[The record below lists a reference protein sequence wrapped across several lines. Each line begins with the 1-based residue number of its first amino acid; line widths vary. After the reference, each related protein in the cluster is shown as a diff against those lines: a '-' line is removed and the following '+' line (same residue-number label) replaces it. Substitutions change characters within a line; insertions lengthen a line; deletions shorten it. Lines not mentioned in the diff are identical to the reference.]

1 MQTTSPA
8 WYTVRIKPKHEHI
21 AAANMRKNLGIEVFF
36 PRLQMEKL
44 TRRGLVSVTEPLFPC
59 YIFARCVLEDRLNDI
74 QHLVG
79 VKKIV
84 SFGGKVPSVPDVI
97 IADLQACFENT
108 EIIEIQSDFQSGD
121 EVTVTQG
128 AFVGMSA
135 YVLKNL
141 PAKKRVQILLDML
154 GQPATVEVEQ
164 DAVTLNRSSLVDL
177 APNLAASIRQ
187 ERLSA

>member
-1 MQTTSPA
+1 MQTNSPA

-36 PRLQMEKL
+36 PRLQMDKL
-44 TRRGLVSVTEPLFPC
+44 TRRGLVNVIEPLFPC
-59 YIFARCVLEDRLNDI
+59 YIFVRCILEDRLNDI
-74 QHLVG
+74 QHSVG

-84 SFGGKVPSVPDVI
+84 SFGGKVPQVADVI
-97 IADLQACFENT
+97 LTELQECFENT

-128 AFVGMSA
+128 AFAGMSA
-135 YVLKNL
+135 YVLKKL

-164 DAVTLNRSSLVDL
+164 DAVMLNRNSLVDL
-177 APNLAASIRQ
+177 APALAASIRQ